1 MSKWLCLC
9 FYTVY
14 AWCFETDL
22 TGVKDQEPEPLHSA
36 SWGNQKI
43 MAESVRSGWIVLG
56 VFSYVS
62 VFPDLSNTLGKGNQ

>member
-1 MSKWLCLC
+1 M
-9 FYTVY
+9 
-14 AWCFETDL
+14 

-43 MAESVRSGWIVLG
+43 KAGSVRSGWIVLG
-56 VFSYVS
+56 GFVYVS